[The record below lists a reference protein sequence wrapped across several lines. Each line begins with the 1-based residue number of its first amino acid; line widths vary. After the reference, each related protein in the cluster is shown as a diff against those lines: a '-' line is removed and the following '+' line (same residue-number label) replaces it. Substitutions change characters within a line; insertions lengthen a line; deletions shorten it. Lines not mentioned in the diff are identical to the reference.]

1 MKFRGGIDEIFAL
14 RPGYLAQIVTT
25 RGDVFLGTVAEQGID
40 IVAETVTLED
50 GTAWTYEVAGYVEH
64 VLDKKTLTSDEILTC
79 LSNVPLWP
87 IVAG

>member
-1 MKFRGGIDEIFAL
+1 MKYRGDTDEIFL
-14 RPGYLAQIVTT
+14 LKEGYLAQIVTT
-25 RGDVFLGTVAEQGID
+25 RGDVFLGTVAEETD

-50 GTAWTYEVAGYVEH
+50 GTYWTYEVAGYVQC

-79 LSNVPLWP
+79 LSNDPLWP

>member
-1 MKFRGGIDEIFAL
+1 MKYRGDTDEIFAL

-25 RGDVFLGTVAEQGID
+25 RGDVYLGTVADVDPIID
-40 IVAETVTLED
+40 ETVTLEN
-50 GTAWTYEVAGYVEH
+50 GTAWTYEIAGYVQC

-79 LSNVPLWP
+79 LSNDPLWP